1 MLNARIAALTATASL
16 ALAHA
21 PVLGP
26 ASARAQE
33 AGAQPHAQAQAAEPT
48 ALERS
53 PVARM
58 VGEWTGTGVFQMG
71 PGQTETVDVTEKAEW
86 RLGRKAIL
94 VSGLGTVTEDD
105 GSERVVHDAVGVI
118 RIDEATGKIMIH
130 AFKADAEPI
139 VSEIEV
145 LEDGR
150 LRWGFEPGP
159 GQRVRFTLEF
169 LEDGKRWTETGEFS
183 PDGGKSWF
191 GFFEM
196 GLDRD

>member
-1 MLNARIAALTATASL
+1 MNISRITALSVMMCQIL
-16 ALAHA
+16 ALGAGQASSQDGGAA
-21 PVLGP
+21 P
-26 ASARAQE
+26 E
-33 AGAQPHAQAQAAEPT
+33 AHAQAQEPT

-53 PVARM
+53 PIARM
-58 VGEWTGTGVFQMG
+58 VGEWTGTGVFQLG

-94 VSGLGTVTEDD
+94 VNGLGTVTEDD

-169 LEDGKRWTETGEFS
+169 HEDGKRWTETGEFS

-196 GLDRD
+196 GLERD